1 MSEPEKKIIAYIVG
15 RGGKVKPLVLNE
27 EHEVVVEET
36 VVDEGY

>member
-1 MSEPEKKIIAYIVG
+1 MSESEERIIAYIVDK
-15 RGGKVKPLVLNE
+15 GKVKPLVLNE